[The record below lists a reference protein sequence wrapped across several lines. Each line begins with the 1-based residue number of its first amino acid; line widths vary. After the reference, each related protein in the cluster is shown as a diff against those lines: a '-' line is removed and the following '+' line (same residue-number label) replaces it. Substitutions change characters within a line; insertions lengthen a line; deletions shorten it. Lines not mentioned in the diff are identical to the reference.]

1 MTQINHSTVPAIP
14 GEFDNPSLR
23 ERLRQIPALPWNA
36 RDGIFLATAVA
47 LGLLIADWALWGGFN
62 LGFSICYA
70 LLLIWTLA
78 YRGRSV
84 VRARPIG
91 IFCGAASLAG
101 AGLFAWTAD
110 ELLCFLWLWMIA
122 LLFCV
127 FAASVCGVELGGG
140 LRLIGDAL
148 RSILPAPFRNIH
160 RPFLSMAVSG
170 NARGGR
176 MFRQVLLGLLLAAP
190 VLAIVLPLLIGSDA
204 AFEGLFRSLVGNLGD
219 VPFKLIL
226 GLILAALIF
235 SLGFAL
241 RKGLVKAPVREERE
255 ARGILGTAAVVT
267 LLGMLLLVYAAYLL
281 SQLAYFFSAFS
292 GILPEG
298 YVFTAAEYARRG
310 FFELCAVCAVN
321 LLVVCILPRL
331 TRREEGV
338 PGAVKALCALV
349 CVFCLIFAAVAFSKM
364 ALYVQRFGLTRLR
377 LLTSAFMALLVCV
390 LLIALV
396 QLFVNRLPA
405 AQLVLV
411 LACVLGLALGYAK
424 PDAWIARYN
433 VARYQAGTL
442 EAIDVE
448 YLGGLSADAVP
459 ELIALLDSPDESLR
473 TAAAQALDWKREL
486 YCTADE
492 AAPDGFRAWNR
503 SRNAARALLTE
514 NSARIS
520 ALLEGSPE
528 R

>member
-190 VLAIVLPLLIGSDA
+190 VLAIVLPL
-204 AFEGLFRSLVGNLGD
+204 
-219 VPFKLIL
+219 P
-226 GLILAALIF
+226 
-235 SLGFAL
+235 
-241 RKGLVKAPVREERE
+241 
-255 ARGILGTAAVVT
+255 
-267 LLGMLLLVYAAYLL
+267 
-281 SQLAYFFSAFS
+281 
-292 GILPEG
+292 
-298 YVFTAAEYARRG
+298 
-310 FFELCAVCAVN
+310 
-321 LLVVCILPRL
+321 
-331 TRREEGV
+331 
-338 PGAVKALCALV
+338 
-349 CVFCLIFAAVAFSKM
+349 
-364 ALYVQRFGLTRLR
+364 
-377 LLTSAFMALLVCV
+377 
-390 LLIALV
+390 
-396 QLFVNRLPA
+396 
-405 AQLVLV
+405 
-411 LACVLGLALGYAK
+411 
-424 PDAWIARYN
+424 
-433 VARYQAGTL
+433 
-442 EAIDVE
+442 
-448 YLGGLSADAVP
+448 
-459 ELIALLDSPDESLR
+459 
-473 TAAAQALDWKREL
+473 
-486 YCTADE
+486 
-492 AAPDGFRAWNR
+492 
-503 SRNAARALLTE
+503 ARAC
-514 NSARIS
+514 SAAWWGTWAMDPS
-520 ALLEGSPE
+520 S
-528 R
+528 

>member
-1 MTQINHSTVPAIP
+1 MTQINNPTTLATP
-14 GEFDNPSLR
+14 GEFDNPNLR
-23 ERLRQIPALPWNA
+23 ERLHRIPTLPWSA
-36 RDGIFLATAVA
+36 RDGIFLVAAVA
-47 LGLLIADWALWGGFN
+47 LGLLVVDWALCGGFN
-62 LGFSICYA
+62 LGFSISYA
-70 LLLIWTLA
+70 LLMIWTLA
-78 YRGRSV
+78 YRGRSA
-84 VRARPIG
+84 VRVRPIG

-127 FAASVCGVELGGG
+127 FAASVYGVELGGG
-140 LRLIGDAL
+140 ARLIADAL

-160 RPFLSMAVSG
+160 RPFLSMAASG

-176 MFRQVLLGLLLAAP
+176 LFRQVLLGLLLAAP

-204 AFEGLFRSLVGNLGD
+204 AFEGLMRSLVGNLGD
-219 VPFKLIL
+219 APYRLIL
-226 GLILAALIF
+226 GLILAVLIF

-241 RKGLVKAPVREERE
+241 RKGLVKAPVREAKE
-255 ARGILGTAAVVT
+255 ARGILGTAAAVT
-267 LLGMLLLVYAAYLL
+267 LLGALLLVYAAYLL

-331 TRREEGV
+331 ARREEGV

-349 CVFCLIFAAVAFSKM
+349 CAFCLIFAAVAFSKM

-377 LLTSAFMALLVCV
+377 LLTSAFMVLLVCV

-396 QLFVNRLPA
+396 QLFVRRMPA
-405 AQLVLV
+405 VQLVLA
-411 LACVLGLALGYAK
+411 LACVLGLALGYAR

-473 TAAAQALDWKREL
+473 TAAARALDWKREI
-486 YCTADE
+486 YGAAGE
-492 AAPDGFRAWNR
+492 AAPDGLRAWNR
-503 SRNAARALLTE
+503 SRNAARALLAE
-514 NSARIS
+514 NDARIS
-520 ALLEGSPE
+520 ALLAENPA